1 MNNLN
6 QKEEVKNLSRAIY
19 HNYCKGDF
27 SLWFS
32 LLHPNSIWIG
42 QGEPILIGGEKIKDF
57 FNNYPA
63 SVVLEVINETF
74 FTTALSKDNYIVT
87 GNVLIGTDKYSPVA
101 TVLMTFVFRYISNE
115 PKLMYQHL
123 SYDYVAKELTSHNE
137 STDLLTRL
145 LIRQTFLMKEAVPP
159 VAVKIGQ
166 QIYYIPSAS
175 IIYLQS
181 NRHKTIIYCV
191 DKELECSMLLPD
203 IMPML
208 PDNFY
213 FVRRGCVINTMY
225 VTSIRRC
232 EVELLFGTTIQ
243 IPVPSYTKVK
253 KDIHALV
260 MLETDLS
267 PTCQPSPLQ

>member
-1 MNNLN
+1 MNDLSR
-6 QKEEVKNLSRAIY
+6 KEEVKNLSRALY

-27 SLWFS
+27 SAWFS
-32 LLHPNSIWIG
+32 LLHTNSVWIC
-42 QGEPILIGGEKIKDF
+42 QGEPVLIGGEKIKDF
-57 FNNYPA
+57 ISNYPA
-63 SVVLEVINETF
+63 SAVLEVINETLS
-74 FTTALSKDNYIVT
+74 TTALGKDNYIVT

-101 TVLMTFVFRYISNE
+101 TILVTFVFRYISNE

-123 SYDYVAKELTSHNE
+123 SYDYVTKELTANSE

-145 LIRQTFLMKEAVPP
+145 LIRQAFSMNEAVPP
-159 VAVKIGQ
+159 VAVKSGQ
-166 QIYYIPSAS
+166 QTYYIPSAS

-232 EVELLFGTTIQ
+232 EVELIFGTTIQ

-253 KDIHALV
+253 KDINALV
-260 MLETDLS
+260 M
-267 PTCQPSPLQ
+267 CKN